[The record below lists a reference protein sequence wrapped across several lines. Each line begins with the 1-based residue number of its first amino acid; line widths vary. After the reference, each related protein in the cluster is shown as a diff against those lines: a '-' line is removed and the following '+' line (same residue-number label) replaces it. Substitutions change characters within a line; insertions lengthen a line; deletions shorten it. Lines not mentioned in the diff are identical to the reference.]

1 MNQYS
6 SSIILE
12 VGELEE
18 SSNIGKTE
26 YIANTMV
33 ENKILLPYMETTDS
47 TGISYIV
54 HKTKVNKS
62 YGTFNLVF
70 DLGVSNIL
78 KIFVNGIDMEYTI
91 EDTEITVT
99 MDYKTIR
106 NINTVIL
113 LEESDS
119 VTLSKIIYKS
129 DVYSF
134 EDFKYVPYLEVIDFN
149 VSCQDSD
156 EIFDSYNTVDRTA
169 FNDVYT
175 ISFSEYEGD
184 CNIVDILDSD
194 NFYKISIYNNDT
206 VVEYYDCVLSEVVQ
220 KQENND
226 ANRLSYTFRCDRRNV
241 KLQQ

>member
-26 YIANTMV
+26 YIANTIV
-33 ENKILLPYMETTDS
+33 EDKILLPYMETTDS
-47 TGISYIV
+47 TGKSYIV

-62 YGTFNLVF
+62 YGTFNLIF

-119 VTLSKIIYKS
+119 VTLSKIIYES
-129 DVYSF
+129 DIYSF

-184 CNIVDILDSD
+184 CNIVDILDSN

-206 VVEYYDCVLSEVVQ
+206 IVEYYDCVLSEVVQ
-220 KQENND
+220 KQEDND
-226 ANRLSYTFRCDRRNV
+226 SNRLSYTFRCDRRNV